1 MVQMICDVGLFHQR
15 ASEDTT
21 MRREFVESSATEFM
35 SEGEVVAVPTGRRAK
50 KPADLDESDSALRAY
65 IHSMGECSTFTV
77 EQELAAAE
85 QLSTA
90 RAARWAALLGYPPL
104 VPGIR
109 VAILNFEATAATP
122 EVLLERVGVTG
133 EEFRVRRTLANET
146 EFAAACKLAG
156 DKLAELD
163 ADCELAERLIADIER
178 LARNEREG
186 LVLAVPR
193 MPGDSRPFRGYLE
206 RCRGAQARVRRLIN
220 QFARANLRLVVSLA
234 RRLALGRMPLQDLIQ
249 EGNLGLLKA
258 IDRFD
263 HRRGFR
269 FSTYAAWWIRH
280 AISRAIYN
288 KARQVRLPVHV
299 HDVQQKVARTR
310 RNFEVSLGRM
320 PTLDELATATGVPA
334 AKLGKIVAL
343 ELGPIVSLDA
353 PVSRADDRSGV
364 DLLEDEDG
372 PLPGF
377 PLEAEEIA
385 EGLEAAL
392 AVLKPMEADILRR
405 RFGLDGAKQE
415 TLREIGDRYALSRER
430 IRQLQERAVG
440 RIREEFGRMELL

>member
-1 MVQMICDVGLFHQR
+1 
-15 ASEDTT
+15 
-21 MRREFVESSATEFM
+21 MRQEFVQASATEFV
-35 SEGEVVAVPTGRRAK
+35 SEGEVVAVPTVRRAK
-50 KPADLDESDSALRAY
+50 KQAEIDDSDSALRAY
-65 IHSMGECSTFTV
+65 LQSMGTCPTFTV
-77 EQELAAAE
+77 EQEQAAAE
-85 QLSTA
+85 QLWTN
-90 RAARWAALLGYPPL
+90 RAARWAALLSYPPL
-104 VPGIR
+104 VPELR
-109 VAILNFEATAATP
+109 VAIAERLQLDPTGEA
-122 EVLLERVGVTG
+122 LLERVGVTG
-133 EEFRVRRTLANET
+133 EEFRVRRTLANEA
-146 EFAAACKLAG
+146 EFNAACKLASEQ
-156 DKLAELD
+156 LVTLD
-163 ADCELAERLIADIER
+163 IDCELAERLIADIER
-178 LARNEREG
+178 IARNEREG
-186 LVLAVPR
+186 LVLDVPR

-206 RCRGAQARVRRLIN
+206 RCRSAQARVRRLVH

-234 RRLALGRMPLQDLIQ
+234 RRLALGRLPLPDLIQ

-310 RNFEVSLGRM
+310 RAYEAARGRQ
-320 PTLDELATATGVPA
+320 PTLAELATETGVPL

-353 PVSRADDRSGV
+353 PVSRADDRTGV
-364 DLLEDEDG
+364 DLLEDEDA

-385 EGLEAAL
+385 EGLEVAL

-405 RFGLDGAKQE
+405 RFGLAGVKQE

-440 RIREEFGRMELL
+440 RIREEFDRMGLS

>member
-1 MVQMICDVGLFHQR
+1 
-15 ASEDTT
+15 
-21 MRREFVESSATEFM
+21 MRQEFVQSSATQFV
-35 SEGEVVAVPTGRRAK
+35 SEGELVAVPTGRRAK
-50 KPADLDESDSALRAY
+50 KHVELDDSDSALRAY
-65 IHSMGECSTFTV
+65 MQSMGECPTFSV
-77 EQELAAAE
+77 EQEQAAAE
-85 QLSTA
+85 QLWAA
-90 RAARWAALLGYPPL
+90 RGARWAALLSYPPL

-109 VAILNFEATAATP
+109 TAIAGQLELDAAHEA
-122 EVLLERVGVTG
+122 LLERVGVSG
-133 EEFRVRRTLANET
+133 EEFRLRRTLANES
-146 EFAAACKLAG
+146 EFVEVCKLAG
-156 DKLAELD
+156 ERLAALD
-163 ADCELAERLIADIER
+163 VDSELAERLIADIER
-178 LARNEREG
+178 IARNDREG
-186 LVLAVPR
+186 LVLDIPR
-193 MPGDSRPFRGYLE
+193 MPGDSRPFRSYLE
-206 RCRGAQARVRRLIN
+206 RCRGAQTRVRRLVH

-234 RRLALGRMPLQDLIQ
+234 RRLALGRLPLPDLIQ

-299 HDVQQKVARTR
+299 HDVQQKIARTKR
-310 RNFEVSLGRM
+310 SFEVSLGRE
-320 PTLDELATATGVPA
+320 PTLDELAAATGVPV

-343 ELGPIVSLDA
+343 EIGPIISLDA
-353 PVSRADDRSGV
+353 PVSRADERSGV

-372 PLPGF
+372 LMPGF

-405 RFGLDGAKQE
+405 RFGLAGSKQE

-440 RIREEFGRMELL
+440 RIREEFGRMDLL

>member
-1 MVQMICDVGLFHQR
+1 
-15 ASEDTT
+15 
-21 MRREFVESSATEFM
+21 M

-50 KPADLDESDSALRAY
+50 PTAEVDESDSALRAY
-65 IHSMGECSTFTV
+65 MQSMGECPTFTV
-77 EQELAAAE
+77 EQEQAAAE
-85 QLSTA
+85 QLWVA

-109 VAILNFEATAATP
+109 AAIAKTLEIDANC
-122 EVLLERVGVTG
+122 EVLLERVGVSG
-133 EEFRVRRTLANET
+133 EEFRLRRTLANEA
-146 EFAAACKLAG
+146 EFAEACKLAA
-156 DKLAELD
+156 DELAKFD
-163 ADCELAERLIADIER
+163 IDCELAERLIADVER

-186 LVLAVPR
+186 LVLDIPR

-206 RCRGAQARVRRLIN
+206 RCRVAQARVRRLVH

-234 RRLALGRMPLQDLIQ
+234 RRLALGRLPLQDLIQ

-299 HDVQQKVARTR
+299 HDVQQKIARTR
-310 RNFEVSLGRM
+310 RNYEVSRGRE
-320 PTLDELATATGVPA
+320 PTLDELALETGVPA
-334 AKLGKIVAL
+334 AKLDKIVAL
-343 ELGPIVSLDA
+343 ELGPILSLDA
-353 PVSRADDRSGV
+353 PVSRADERTGV

-405 RFGLDGAKQE
+405 RFGLAGSKQE

-440 RIREEFGRMELL
+440 RIREEFDRMELL